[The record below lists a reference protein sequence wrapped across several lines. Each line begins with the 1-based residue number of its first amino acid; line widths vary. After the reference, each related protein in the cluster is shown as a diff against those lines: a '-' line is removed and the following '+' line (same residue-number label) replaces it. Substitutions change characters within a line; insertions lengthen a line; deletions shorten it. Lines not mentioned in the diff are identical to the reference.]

1 MVPLRRNKS
10 QKLWSRAVKRLLPL
24 MIFNR
29 APSSDSKTMVLDLEH
44 QQVTAAAASHVVQA
58 SRMFADH
65 FNMRF
70 NGKRGRHLNDE
81 CVLATQGFMCCI
93 YPFIKCTFIC
103 RGIQRSL

>member
-24 MIFNR
+24 MIFIR
-29 APSSDSKTMVLDLEH
+29 APSSDSGTMFLDLAH
-44 QQVTAAAASHVVQA
+44 QQVTAAAACQVVEA
-58 SRMFADH
+58 SCVFVDH

-70 NGKRGRHLNDE
+70 NEKRGRHLNDE
-81 CVLATQGFMCCI
+81 CVLATQGFMCSI

>member
-24 MIFNR
+24 MIFIQ
-29 APSSDSKTMVLDLEH
+29 APSSDCGTMFLDLEH
-44 QQVTAAAASHVVQA
+44 QQVTAAAACQVAQA
-58 SRMFADH
+58 SRVFGDH

-70 NGKRGRHLNDE
+70 NGKRGGHLNDE